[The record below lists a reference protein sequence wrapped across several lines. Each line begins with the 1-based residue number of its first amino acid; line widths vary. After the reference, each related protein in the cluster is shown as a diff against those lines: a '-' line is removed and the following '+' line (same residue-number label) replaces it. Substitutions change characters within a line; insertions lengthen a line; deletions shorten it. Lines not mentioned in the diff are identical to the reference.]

1 MIDFRFED
9 AKGKMVFLKLNEDGD
24 ESTEYVEV
32 NTMDD
37 YYNLERII
45 YAYQEQGILSEYFI
59 YYN

>member
-1 MIDFRFED
+1 
-9 AKGKMVFLKLNEDGD
+9 MVFLKLNEDGD

-37 YYNLERII
+37 YHNLERII